1 MLFEDFNYKFFNQY
15 IILIDPDVDVREI
28 SESDFPGGFIPL
40 PAPKESK
47 KSEKDNDDNQ
57 KNAEVKQLTERDVE

>member
-28 SESDFPGGFIPL
+28 SESDFPGGFIPQ

-47 KSEKDNDDNQ
+47 KSEKDNDDYQ

>member
-28 SESDFPGGFIPL
+28 SESDFPGGFIP
-40 PAPKESK
+40 
-47 KSEKDNDDNQ
+47 
-57 KNAEVKQLTERDVE
+57 